1 MGNRLVPNSGDDVV
15 YTPLYTA
22 SQAVLGL
29 PLSGKVLDPCN
40 GSGVFGIAMR
50 QHYTNL
56 IITEYDLATGTDFMD
71 EIGRYDWVVTNPPWS
86 KFKEFLTKAMQCA
99 DNVAFLVTI
108 THFVTKARLKLLRDH
123 GFYLKQIHCI
133 DTPPK
138 PWPQSGFQVAMV
150 WCSKEPPEEVKWIY

>member
-1 MGNRLVPNSGDDVV
+1 MGNPLVPNSGNDNV
-15 YTPLYTA
+15 YTPLQTA
-22 SQAVLGL
+22 IEAISLL
-29 PLSGKVLDPCN
+29 PVRGRVLDPSC
-40 GSGVFGIAMR
+40 GEGVFGEAIR
-50 QHYTNL
+50 QVHQSVEL
-56 IITEYDLATGTDFMD
+56 TEYDIKDGLDFMN
-71 EIGRYDWVVTNPPWS
+71 ERFYYNWVITNPPWS

-123 GFYLKQIHCI
+123 GFYLKQVHCI

-150 WCSKEPPEEVKWIY
+150 WCTKEPLKEVKWIY